1 MWERTMGT
9 DIIIVK
15 VSVIVYV
22 IVDFL
27 WCHARDIIT
36 KILMLISEILTIRIF
51 LISIKNLLASIV
63 MCFVRFS
70 SKNMLIVIYGK
81 HLTLPTL
88 LTLIVSVG
96 SVGSVG
102 CFFVYL
108 HIIRAREGRGYRM
121 MTLRACLVP
130 SL

>member
-1 MWERTMGT
+1 MWERTMGA

-22 IVDFL
+22 PWVFT
-27 WCHARDIIT
+27 CCQTRGVVT
-36 KILMLISEILTIRIF
+36 KILMLIRKILTIRIF
-51 LISIKNLLASIV
+51 LINIKNLLASIV
-63 MCFVRFS
+63 MCFARFS

-81 HLTLPTL
+81 HPTLSTL
-88 LTLIVSVG
+88 LTLIV

-108 HIIRAREGRGYRM
+108 HITRAREGRGYRM